1 MPTEIRRLSFSEDDV
16 QAALVNYALRSN
28 MKMPRSGIENLR
40 VHKEDGISV
49 TLHFAPNEDGDARDV
64 KFSEAHLAAA
74 IILFCRV
81 QEIPVPRDARKVLSH
96 DKNTVSMTMQV
107 HYGEQPKVMAEAAQE
122 TVEDA
127 RSEAA
132 AAEATSRIERD

>member
-28 MKMPRSGIENLR
+28 MKMPRSGIQNLR
-40 VHKEDGISV
+40 VHKEDGIPV

-64 KFSEAHLAAA
+64 EFSEAHLAAA

-107 HYGEQPKVMAEAAQE
+107 HYGEQPKVTAEAARE